1 MSRGLRQGGS
11 CRPEEQLC
19 FGTRLKCSKFLLE
32 RESCA
37 AAAPA
42 PGSPAGQVSALSV
55 GSRTLSRL
63 WHFVLAD
70 GFLKLWHWF
79 W

>member
-1 MSRGLRQGGS
+1 MSRGPRQGGS
-11 CRPEEQLC
+11 WRRLR

-32 RESCA
+32 REACA

-42 PGSPAGQVSALSV
+42 PGSPAGRVSPFPSV
-55 GSRTLSRL
+55 LWTLSRL
-63 WHFVLAD
+63 WHFVLTD